1 MLVTCIY
8 RDEDMDKYLLIVLI
22 IFFDIQCGNNTK
34 VESNV
39 ANSTN
44 KYQPQV
50 EDSTLLQNIKQIK
63 KEKKN
68 LELKIQKVEKE
79 KSELMASI
87 QKSKRETNKLEHKL
101 KVVKARRSE
110 LMNDIRKI
118 EAENKKLEKRKS
130 YLEKS
135 KSKK

>member
-1 MLVTCIY
+1 
-8 RDEDMDKYLLIVLI
+8 MDKYLLIVLI

-34 VESNV
+34 VESNI

-101 KVVKARRSE
+101 KVVKARSGNFGQLGHPFRFNSDS
-110 LMNDIRKI
+110 LRLFCFHFL
-118 EAENKKLEKRKS
+118 KLLQSVRIGK
-130 YLEKS
+130 
-135 KSKK
+135 